1 MIAIGVNIVKN
12 KIRKWFEIA
21 MLKIA
26 VSILIG
32 RNVQRSA
39 VISRR
44 DNNDLSGMSERVEQ
58 IIKRMQNEYK

>member
-1 MIAIGVNIVKN
+1 MIAIGVGIVKN

-44 DNNDLSGMSERVEQ
+44 DNNQLWSFGEQVEQ
-58 IIKRMQNEYK
+58 IAKRIKNEYN